1 MRTTPILLTG
11 LLLAGAALRAA
22 TPADD
27 ERKALQFFENDVR
40 PLLAGK
46 CYECHGE
53 KKQKAGLRL
62 DSRADALK
70 GGETGPALVPG
81 KPQESLLI
89 EAVHYTDENLQM
101 PPKEQLAPEE
111 IATLEKWIALGAP
124 WPAEQ
129 APRKARAERDADGF
143 TAEDRAYWAFQPLA
157 RPVPPA
163 LAGNRWVR
171 GDIDRFVAAK
181 HAELGLAP
189 APEADRHEFVRR
201 IYFDLHG
208 LPPTRAQI
216 DAFVGDRRPDA
227 YERLTDELLAS
238 PRYGERWAQHWLDL
252 VRYAESDGYRADALR
267 PGAWPYRDYVIKSFN
282 ADKPY
287 DVFVREQLAGDEIA
301 FENPDVLIA
310 TSYLRAPVYEWNQR
324 DVRGQANLIVDDITN
339 NVSEVFLG
347 LSMGCARCHD
357 HKFDAILQKDYFA
370 LRAFFEG
377 VLWRTDL
384 KLGTPEQLAAHA
396 AQQAQWEAATAEV
409 RRKIEELTGPALK
422 KNVDLAHSRF
432 TDDIKTMMAKRAD
445 ERDPYEHIL
454 AVMSERQLEHER
466 VEFDPMKAL
475 RAAEAKQRYRELEAE
490 LKKFDHL
497 KPKPLTP
504 AFVAT
509 DAGATAPTTVMK
521 LRKGERPV
529 GPAYL
534 TILKP
539 DEPKITPRPDSTGRR
554 TALAEWLTQPEHPLT
569 TRVIVNRVWQ
579 YHFGRGLA
587 GVPNDLGRLGEAP
600 THPELLDW
608 LARRFT
614 AQGWSVKA
622 LHREIVLSATYRQTT
637 RVPVAGKAALVDP
650 TNKYLWRFT
659 PRRLDAE
666 QARDAILAVSGE
678 LDTTAAG
685 GPSQDAG
692 TSARRSVYTVK
703 RRNNPNEM
711 LASLDAPAGFTS
723 IAERQN
729 TSTPAQALMFMNGDW
744 ILNRARKLAA
754 KTTTVEAA
762 WETILSRAP
771 TAEETAQA
779 RAFLEKRAAAP
790 MKATPVKSA
799 PVVAAAEAKQAPAAS
814 GATPAGASAAA
825 GSGPA
830 AAYSTAASVAS
841 APTAAGG
848 AGFFQEN
855 SKLERLVAKAA
866 EREGDEFTVEAVVRL
881 ESVDSGSAVRT
892 IVSRWNGAKGSLES
906 HGWALGVTGAKSAYK
921 PLNLI
926 LQITGEDENMNTSY
940 EVVASDLRLALRT
953 PYYVAARVSCSDHTV
968 TFYVQDLSKPGAKP
982 ETATLKHGVVGK
994 LGTGQATPVIGGV
1007 TAKRGTGGFHGTI
1020 EAVRIAA
1027 GGAAADRIG
1036 PDLARWKGGTLAWDA
1051 KRAPDAKMFEAIA
1064 GAPVE
1069 IESADPRQRAM
1080 ADLCHVLLNSN
1091 EFLFLH

>member
-1 MRTTPILLTG
+1 MRPNSLLFSG
-11 LLLAGAALRAA
+11 LMLAGAALRAA
-22 TPADD
+22 TPTED
-27 ERKALQFFENDVR
+27 ERKALQFFENEVR

-101 PPKEQLAPEE
+101 PPKEQLPPEDVE
-111 IATLEKWIALGAP
+111 KLEKWIALGAP
-124 WPAEQ
+124 WPAETG
-129 APRKARAERDADGF
+129 PRKAKVERDADGF

-163 LAGNRWVR
+163 AAGGRWAR

-216 DAFVGDRRPDA
+216 DAFVHDRRPDA
-227 YERLTDELLAS
+227 YERLADELLAS

-267 PGAWPYRDYVIKSFN
+267 PGAWPYRDYVVKSFN

-287 DVFVREQLAGDEIA
+287 DVFVREQLAGDELA
-301 FENPDVLIA
+301 FDNPDVLIA
-310 TSYLRAPVYEWNQR
+310 TSYLRNPVYEWNQR

-357 HKFDAILQKDYFA
+357 HKFDAILQQDYFA

-384 KLGTPEQLAAHA
+384 KLGTPAELAEHA
-396 AQQAQWEAATAEV
+396 AQQAKWEAATAGI
-409 RRKIEELTGPALK
+409 RRQIEELTGPALK

-432 TDDIKTMMAKRAD
+432 TDDIKVMMAKRAG
-445 ERDPYEHIL
+445 ERDPYEQIL

-475 RAAEAKQRYRELEAE
+475 KAADAKQRYRELEAE
-490 LKKFDHL
+490 LKKFDAL

-509 DAGATAPTTVMK
+509 DAGATAPPTVMK
-521 LRKGERPV
+521 MRKGERAV
-529 GPAYL
+529 APAFL
-534 TILKP
+534 TILKSG
-539 DEPKITPRPDSTGRR
+539 EPAIAARPASTGRR
-554 TALAEWLTQPEHPLT
+554 TALADWLTRPEHPLT

-614 AQGWSVKA
+614 AQGWSLKA
-622 LHREIVLSATYRQTT
+622 LHRDIVLSATYRQTT

-666 QARDAILAVSGE
+666 QARDAMLLVSGE
-678 LDTTAAG
+678 LDVAAAG
-685 GPSQDAG
+685 GPSQDG
-692 TSARRSVYTVK
+692 NTSARRAVYTVK
-703 RRNNPNEM
+703 RRNNPNEL

-754 KTTTVEAA
+754 RTQTVEAA

-771 TAEETAQA
+771 TAEEAAQA
-779 RAFLEKRAAAP
+779 RAFLDKRAAAP
-790 MKATPVKSA
+790 AKAA
-799 PVVAAAEAKQAPAAS
+799 PVATTAKTAAPA
-814 GATPAGASAAA
+814 GATPYAGSASGSGASGSGASAAK
-825 GSGPA
+825 
-830 AAYSTAASVAS
+830 STATAVA
-841 APTAAGG
+841 TGG
-848 AGFFQEN
+848 AGYFQEN
-855 SKLERLVAKAA
+855 SRLERLVAKTA
-866 EREGDEFTVEAVVRL
+866 EREGDDFTVEAIVRL

-953 PYYVAARVSCSDHTV
+953 PYYVAARVSCSDHSV
-968 TFYVQDLSKPGAKP
+968 TFYVQDLTKPGGKA
-982 ETATLKHGVVGK
+982 ETATVKHGVVGK
-994 LGTGQATPVIGGV
+994 LGTGQATPVIGGLS
-1007 TAKRGTGGFHGTI
+1007 AKRGTGGFHGTI

-1027 GGAAADRIG
+1027 GAAAADRLG
-1036 PDLARWKGGTLAWDA
+1036 ADLSAWKGGTLAWDA
-1051 KRAPDAKMFEAIA
+1051 KRAPDAKAFEAIA
-1064 GAPVE
+1064 GAPVA